1 MSRWKWRI
9 AALGLVLAAISL
21 SLRACG
27 YESFGEYNFRL
38 KIEVDTPEGVR
49 TGSGVMSVSYS
60 RGPNLQG
67 GATAVARFRGEAV
80 FVDLGNG
87 RNVVALLAHG
97 RNGEDGNSIKWL
109 PVTALTGAP
118 WGWGSTQALEALK
131 ASGKRLEGRM
141 ELKPP
146 LIPTLVTF
154 ADVSDPR
161 TATTLDTSHFRFRF
175 GQGYV
180 FKRAMIEIAPS
191 GIWPFSLLPIS
202 WPRWLF
208 GEAVTHEIKSRLPL
222 LKAPGRPTQIVLQSA
237 GVSVGAFA
245 GSEQAFWR
253 N

>member
-1 MSRWKWRI
+1 MSKWKI
-9 AALGLVLAAISL
+9 AVILLIGATFAVSL
-21 SLRACG
+21 TAWG
-27 YESFGEYNFRL
+27 KSFGTYRFRL
-38 KIEVDTPEGVR
+38 TIEAETPEGVR
-49 TGSGVMSVSYS
+49 SGSGVMSVSYS
-60 RGPNLQG
+60 QAPSLQG

-87 RNVVALLAHG
+87 CNVVALLAHG
-97 RNGEDGNSIKWL
+97 RNSEDGSSISWL

-131 ASGKRLEGRM
+131 ARGKRLEGRV

-161 TATTLDTSHFRFRF
+161 TATKLDPSDFRYRF
-175 GQGYV
+175 GEGYA
-180 FKRAMIEIAPS
+180 FKRAIIEIAPP
-191 GIWPFSLLPIS
+191 GIWPFSFLPIS

-222 LKAPGRPTQIVLQSA
+222 LKTSGRPTQIVLQSA
-237 GVSVGAFA
+237 GLSVGAFA